1 MDRVVRL
8 TVGRGRDADRPRR
21 LLGVPLHMI
30 RIQAPLAQNTHQ
42 LVTQPVV
49 ANSRHHQPA
58 SSQLVGMPGKIRRST
73 TGTSAVGEYVPEHLT
88 QANENRLDG
97 NVRRIQGIFDRR
109 HVKDC
114 LGFGEFWHG
123 NKQPR
128 LAVETKESHDIEL
141 PGKDSNLERQDQNLL
156 CYLLHHRVMFP

>member
-1 MDRVVRL
+1 MRAAQTHSTAKPV
-8 TVGRGRDADRPRR
+8 TV
-21 LLGVPLHMI
+21 
-30 RIQAPLAQNTHQ
+30 N
-42 LVTQPVV
+42 
-49 ANSRHHQPA
+49 
-58 SSQLVGMPGKIRRST
+58 ST
-73 TGTSAVGEYVPEHLT
+73 TGTTAVGEYVPEHFT

-97 NVRRIQGIFDRR
+97 HVRRVQGSFGRR

-114 LGFGEFWHG
+114 LGFAEFWHG
-123 NKQPR
+123 NMQPR